1 MKGDLK
7 LSDVAR
13 KFGVEIST
21 VLAFLNSKN
30 IFINSD
36 PNSLVDFIYC
46 DLLNEDIKKNKTLS
60 VVEPKLDEK
69 SKSVVK
75 KLSSSVTLG
84 KIELPTEQKKD
95 PPKTSDSKRDL
106 NRFTS
111 RVQIYYGMVHFNQN
125 VQSSELTSY
134 LTLHEFLR
142 GRTYENE
149 VEGMLQVDQIEGD
162 LKRGNK
168 YFRNLD
174 NYFFPEEALI
184 EYFDNIEV
192 DIKLY
197 IDSNWE
203 NDCVPLTEKNYVII
217 LKKCKEELGFRY
229 KKIGEQK
236 KYFFKRGELKL
247 LLKNIYDE
255 LEREIIEGIIIK
267 TNKKREEK
275 ASEKV
280 VAPKDEV
287 QSIKI
292 DDREKFANELLKVIM
307 QITGN
312 DQIEVRVDS
321 NPTEG
326 TAFIYNFQ
334 NINLINNDLKK
345 KIASQDNQFLLEY
358 IMRQGVEE
366 IILNHKELDEY
377 EKIDLGWVAFCIK
390 NKGSI
395 NAAYESPKDE
405 VQSIKIDN
413 KQSPPTIK
421 PFIEP
426 TVKQQYIEFSE
437 NGTNLNN
444 DVIPFAQEL
453 GKYILNL
460 EKRKGNLVISD
471 IEAEVI
477 NYTCLQLLKEGKTD
491 SFEFMEYAEKYS
503 KYAEEMFDSYDSSHS
518 AAAQMGVIQNMEWA
532 GMKNFVKEYYKNN
545 HGLTVNI

>member
-1 MKGDLK
+1 MKRDVT
-7 LSDVAR
+7 LSDVAQIL
-13 KFGVEIST
+13 GLEIST
-21 VLAFLNSKN
+21 VLDFLNSKN

-36 PNSLVDFIYC
+36 PNSLVLPSYC
-46 DLLNEDIKKNKTLS
+46 DLLDKAIKNNKTLAIDK
-60 VVEPKLDEK
+60 PKLDEK

-75 KLSSSVTLG
+75 KLSGPVTLG
-84 KIELPTEQKKD
+84 KIELPKEQKKD
-95 PPKTSDSKRDL
+95 QPKTSEAKRDL

-111 RVQIYYGMVHFNQN
+111 EVQIYYGMVRFNQN
-125 VQSSELTSY
+125 VESRELTSY

-149 VEGMLQVDQIEGD
+149 TEGMLQVDQIEDD

-168 YFRNLD
+168 YFRNLN
-174 NYFFPEEALI
+174 NYFFTEEALI

-203 NDCVPLTEKNYVII
+203 NNCVPKTEKNYDII
-217 LKKCKEELGFRY
+217 LKKCKEELGFRH

-255 LEREIIEGIIIK
+255 LEREIIEGVIIK

-312 DQIEVRVDS
+312 EQIEVRVDY

-366 IILNHKELDEY
+366 IILNHQELDEY

-405 VQSIKIDN
+405 VQSIKIDD
-413 KQSPPTIK
+413 KQSSPTIN
-421 PFIEP
+421 PFIES
-426 TVKQQYIEFSE
+426 TVKQHHIEFSE

-444 DVIPFAQEL
+444 DDIPFEQEL

-491 SFEFMEYAEKYS
+491 SFDFMEYAQKYS

-518 AAAQMGVIQNMEWA
+518 AAAQMSVIQNMEWV

-545 HGLTVNI
+545 HGITVNI